1 MKIIIAP
8 LPDDYLD
15 NTMKVWR
22 RYMKPV
28 IHSAGLDYDLVL
40 GDEQGKIREK

>member
-1 MKIIIAP
+1 
-8 LPDDYLD
+8 
-15 NTMKVWR
+15 MKVWR

-40 GDEQGKIREK
+40 GDEQGKIREKIADELRGYKKVY